1 MIFLTKNCSF
11 EIFSLLNSYI
21 SFILQNNRIR
31 MTNSSFSRILILGLL
46 FGACSKTEEVS
57 QEIPTENFRNEV
69 LATEVKVAV
78 AERKSF
84 DYLINATGKLEAV
97 NEAKMII
104 EQDGYL
110 TDVYVVEGQQ
120 VAKGQILARLNPIEA
135 ELRLEK
141 AKIALIKAKADH
153 EVLKINFYSALESK
167 DPAVV
172 RTVEEKIKVNSG
184 WALAEVELK
193 EAELNL
199 QRCEVRAPIAGKV
212 ASIKFKK
219 GSLVMRNQE
228 FSVLIGGEQLMLR
241 VKVLESDIPLI
252 SLNQKAEI
260 YPVSN
265 SQEAL
270 NGRVLAINPLVDESG
285 LVQVSVLMN
294 AQRNLLPGMNA
305 RAIIRAPQSNSLVV
319 PKDAL
324 VYRSGRAVV
333 FTVEN
338 GKESKWNY
346 VVPGKD
352 NGEEVEILEGLEANT
367 TVITTNNLQ
376 LAHQAPVQIIKD

>member
-11 EIFSLLNSYI
+11 QVFSLLNSYI

-31 MTNSSFSRILILGLL
+31 MTNSSFSRILILALL

-110 TDVYVVEGQQ
+110 TDVYVMEGQQ

>member
-1 MIFLTKNCSF
+1 
-11 EIFSLLNSYI
+11 
-21 SFILQNNRIR
+21 
-31 MTNSSFSRILILGLL
+31 
-46 FGACSKTEEVS
+46 
-57 QEIPTENFRNEV
+57 
-69 LATEVKVAV
+69 
-78 AERKSF
+78 
-84 DYLINATGKLEAV
+84 
-97 NEAKMII
+97 
-104 EQDGYL
+104 
-110 TDVYVVEGQQ
+110 
-120 VAKGQILARLNPIEA
+120 
-135 ELRLEK
+135 
-141 AKIALIKAKADH
+141 
-153 EVLKINFYSALESK
+153 
-167 DPAVV
+167 
-172 RTVEEKIKVNSG
+172 
-184 WALAEVELK
+184 
-193 EAELNL
+193 
-199 QRCEVRAPIAGKV
+199 V

>member
-1 MIFLTKNCSF
+1 
-11 EIFSLLNSYI
+11 
-21 SFILQNNRIR
+21 
-31 MTNSSFSRILILGLL
+31 MTNSSFSRILILALL

-84 DYLINATGKLEAV
+84 DYLINATGKLEAQ

-110 TDVYVVEGQQ
+110 TDVYVAEGQL
-120 VAKGQILARLNPIEA
+120 VSKGQVLARLNPIEA

-167 DPAVV
+167 DPVVV

-199 QRCEVRAPIAGKV
+199 QRCELRAPIAGKV

-219 GSLVMRNQE
+219 GSFVSRNQE
-228 FSVLIGGEQLMLR
+228 FSQILGTEQLILR

-260 YPVSN
+260 FPVSN

-270 NGRVLAINPLVDESG
+270 VGRIAAINPIVDESG
-285 LVQVSVLMN
+285 LVQVSISLS
-294 AQRNLLPGMNA
+294 AKRDLLPGMNA
-305 RAIIRAPQSNSLVV
+305 RAVIRAPQNNSLVV

-333 FTVEN
+333 FTIEK

-352 NGEEVEILEGLEANT
+352 NGQEVEILEGLEENA